1 MTIEKQFP
9 CVADLEAAA
18 LLRLPKFAKEY
29 LTGGIGQGISVRKNR
44 DALNGVELLP
54 RYLSTIHRPDI
65 SCGLFDREYDAPFG
79 VAPVGLSGLIWP
91 RAEMLL
97 ATAAKAHNLP
107 YVLSTVSTAKLEDI
121 REVAGDNSWFQ
132 LYTPREADL
141 RKDLLRR
148 CEQAGYDTLVVTVD
162 VPYLT
167 RREHDI
173 RNGLSVPPQF
183 DFKTLLQMLWHPGW
197 ALRMLRAGVPKF
209 VNLAPYYDPDKLGGH
224 AAEIQESV
232 RFIKERLG
240 VHIDRDIFEEIRAQW
255 PGKVLLKGVLDPED
269 AKEYIELGADGI
281 VVSNHGGR
289 QLDAA
294 PSSVAMLPPIREA
307 VGPDVPLIADS
318 GVRTGLDIARM
329 LALGADFVMMGRPFL
344 FAVAALDHLGG
355 DHVMTLLKA
364 ELECTMGQLGCA
376 TVKNLPQFLVRENGG
391 KGVQTP
397 EVSGAV

>member
-1 MTIEKQFP
+1 MNIEKQFP

-18 LLRLPKFAKEY
+18 LLRLPKFARDY
-29 LTGGIGQGISVRKNR
+29 LTGGIGNGINVRKNR
-44 DALNGVELLP
+44 EALNGVELLP
-54 RYLSTIHRPDI
+54 RYLCDVNNPDI
-65 SCGLFDREYDAPFG
+65 SCRLFGQNYDAPFG

-91 RAEMLL
+91 RAETLL
-97 ATAAKAHNLP
+97 ATAAKAHNIP

-121 REVAGDNSWFQ
+121 RKVAGDNGWFQ
-132 LYTPREADL
+132 LYTPRESDI

-148 CEQAGYDTLVVTVD
+148 CEQAGYETLVVTAD

-167 RREHDI
+167 RRDHDI

-183 DFKTLLQMLWHPGW
+183 NLGTLLQMFRHPNW

-209 VNLAPYYDPDKLGGH
+209 VNLAPYYDQSKLRGH
-224 AAEIQESV
+224 ADEIKESV
-232 RFIKERLG
+232 RFIKERFG
-240 VHIDRDIFEEIRAQW
+240 VHIDRDIFGEIRDHW
-255 PGKVLLKGVLDPED
+255 SGKILVKGVLSPED
-269 AKEYIELGADGI
+269 AKGYIALGADGI

-294 PSSVAMLPPIREA
+294 PSSVAMLPHIRKA

-318 GVRTGLDIARM
+318 GVRSGLDIARM

-355 DHVMTLLKA
+355 DHVMGILKA
-364 ELECTMGQLGCA
+364 ELQCTMGQLGCA
-376 TVKNLPQFLVRENGG
+376 TVKDLPKFLGSN
-391 KGVQTP
+391 TD
-397 EVSGAV
+397 